1 MSIFMHVFGRMCYT
15 VDSRRYEIMK
25 GGTRMGKTIRVRI
38 NSTARTTSSG
48 NIQVR
53 TTVNNGHS
61 TRTTTKTI
69 RVK

>member
-1 MSIFMHVFGRMCYT
+1 
-15 VDSRRYEIMK
+15 MK
-25 GGTRMGKTIRVRI
+25 GGTRMSKTIRVRI

>member
-1 MSIFMHVFGRMCYT
+1 
-15 VDSRRYEIMK
+15 MK

>member
-1 MSIFMHVFGRMCYT
+1 MA
-15 VDSRRYEIMK
+15 
-25 GGTRMGKTIRVRI
+25 KTARIRI
-38 NSTARTTSSG
+38 NSQVRRTGSG

-53 TTVNNGHS
+53 TSVNNGHS